1 LTRTK
6 HVFRHD
12 VPCLQYAALG
22 DTAVRVIAIHH
33 AVREYDLDAIVV
45 PLPRP
50 DFALLW
56 TGAFGEERIVWD
68 PEAIPLEYRFARVS
82 APTSLDW
89 QFGSAGWNVFE
100 SVLWENGFFRTLKMK
115 IEPPILF
122 PCNPFARAVMI
133 YPEEHTDGNRI
144 FDATWWIETSGQ
156 LRAKGYSLNY
166 LGSMRCQALERRYQ
180 VMEFDRTFPP
190 TLSGLRE
197 CVAASSLAIGG
208 STGPTWTCLMSDIPQ
223 IVLESKKAPHGY
235 WFFDR
240 CQTVLSKRLF
250 IVSTLDSFVPRL
262 G

>member
-1 LTRTK
+1 
-6 HVFRHD
+6 

-33 AVREYDLDAIVV
+33 VVTEHNLDAIVV
-45 PLPRP
+45 PLRRA

-56 TGAFGEERIVWD
+56 TGAFGEQRVVWD
-68 PEAIPLEYRFARVS
+68 PADIPPEYRYARVS

-100 SVLWENGFFRTLKMK
+100 SVLWENGFFRTSKLK

-122 PCNPFARAVMI
+122 RCDPYARAVMI
-133 YPEEHTDGNRI
+133 YPEEYTDGNRVY
-144 FDATWWIETSGQ
+144 DAHWWIATCRL
-156 LRAKGYSLNY
+156 LREKGYSINL
-166 LGSMRCQALERRYQ
+166 LGSMRCESLNGLRE
-180 VMEFDRTFPP
+180 VISFDRTFLP
-190 TLSGLRE
+190 TLVGLRD
-197 CVAASSLAIGG
+197 CIAGSSLAIGG

-240 CQTVLSKRLF
+240 CQTVLKKRLS
-250 IVSTLDSFVPRL
+250 IISTLDSFVPRL